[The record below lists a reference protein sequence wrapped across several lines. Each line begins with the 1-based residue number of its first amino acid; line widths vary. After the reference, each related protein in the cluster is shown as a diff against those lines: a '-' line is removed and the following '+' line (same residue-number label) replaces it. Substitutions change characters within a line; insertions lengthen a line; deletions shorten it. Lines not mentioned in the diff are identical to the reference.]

1 MRMQAYVDS
10 ARAKEFEPTLPPA
23 LGIESALAS
32 QPAVKHE
39 KEISETS
46 FAWFRK

>member
-10 ARAKEFEPTLPPA
+10 ARAKEFETMLPPA
-23 LGIESALAS
+23 LGTESALAS

-39 KEISETS
+39 KELSETS
-46 FAWFRK
+46 FSWFQT